1 MSKLKIDD
9 IVTVVV
15 ETSGAATP
23 RTGFNIGLIVGASE
37 HITTADRCK
46 VYSSLDAMADD
57 GFVETDPEYKAALL
71 YFAQTPKPQKVVI
84 GRKDASQ
91 NSTETWVQAI
101 TDCCNKNGDFY
112 AVYCAGTLTAA
123 EHQAVATYVE
133 TKMLAYFMDS
143 SDAADKTNANTGKIG
158 VLYQLSFKRTVALF
172 STTLYAAAALMG
184 YAMGANDGT
193 PNSAYTLAYKSLAG
207 VTPDDLSAGEVG
219 YLQGKNANYY
229 VTRGATYMVVEQGKC
244 LNGGWFDELIG
255 IDQLAND
262 MQISC
267 MDVLKNAR
275 KVPYTD
281 TGVLRFVLACSGCCA
296 NAVRRG
302 FLAPGVWTQDD
313 VLDVA
318 RGDTLPTG
326 YAVQAEPVASQPAAD
341 KQLRKCPPLYACVI
355 TAGAIHSAV
364 IKVNVA

>member
-9 IVTVVV
+9 IVSVVV
-15 ETSGAATP
+15 ETSGVATP
-23 RTGFNIGLIVGASE
+23 RTGFNIGLIVGDSN
-37 HITTADRCK
+37 HITPADRCK
-46 VYSSLDAMADD
+46 VYSSLDAMAED
-57 GFVETDPEYKAALL
+57 GFLETDPEYRAALL

-84 GRKDASQ
+84 GRRNAAES
-91 NSTETWVQAI
+91 NGETWVQAI

-158 VLYQLSFKRTVALF
+158 VLYLLSLKRTVAMY
-172 STTLYAAAALMG
+172 SVTAYAGAALMG

-207 VTPDDLSAGEVG
+207 VTPDDLSEGEVG

-229 VTRGATYMVVEQGKC
+229 ITRGDTYMVVEQGKC

-281 TGVLRFVLACSGCCA
+281 AGVLRFVLACNGCCDA
-296 NAVRRG
+296 AVKRG
-302 FLAPGVWTQDD
+302 FLAPGVWTEDD

-318 RGDTLPTG
+318 RGDTLPDG
-326 YAVQAEPVASQPAAD
+326 YAVQAEPVASQSTD
-341 KQLRKCPPLYACVI
+341 NKKLRVCPPIYACVI
-355 TAGAIHSAV
+355 TAGAIHSVA
-364 IKVNVA
+364 IKVIVA